1 MSSSSASLSSS
12 DDDGSSSGHA
22 PQPARRR
29 AGGRRRIDEQTPEER
44 ALYRATR
51 KQRNRAAAIASRERR
66 QIEHAELLSIME
78 HLKTEN
84 ARLAAENADLR
95 RLVGL
100 ASPAH
105 LAVTAAPTAPPA
117 AGAPAL
123 DEPVAAVPAAG
134 APALDEPVAAVLA
147 APRRPVAIASARPR
161 PAHKVA
167 ASAATKPPLP
177 QQLYQP
183 ARPPLHEELLGSGAV
198 SFLNVLPW
206 LLWLSAWS
214 PRASWTAPVW
224 SPPTPPCPA
233 WPMGPTSLPMLTTST
248 KACSHP
254 SAARS
259 RVPPARTSLLRPPE
273 AAIGGTNRT

>member
-105 LAVTAAPTAPPA
+105 LAVTAAPTA
-117 AGAPAL
+117 
-123 DEPVAAVPAAG
+123 
-134 APALDEPVAAVLA
+134 
-147 APRRPVAIASARPR
+147 APRA
-161 PAHKVA
+161 
-167 ASAATKPPLP
+167 
-177 QQLYQP
+177 
-183 ARPPLHEELLGSGAV
+183 
-198 SFLNVLPW
+198 
-206 LLWLSAWS
+206 
-214 PRASWTAPVW
+214 
-224 SPPTPPCPA
+224 
-233 WPMGPTSLPMLTTST
+233 MLTS
-248 KACSHP
+248 
-254 SAARS
+254 
-259 RVPPARTSLLRPPE
+259 SLQ
-273 AAIGGTNRT
+273 NRAF